1 MKIQKRST
9 DCIVNAAWKYWYPRG
24 QERLVKS
31 LKDVGFKGDILTWSN
46 EHINEWFDEK
56 QPYTIK
62 LAAIREALDAGY
74 ENILWLDCSV
84 WAVRPVEEIFEII
97 KKEGGYF
104 WKSGYKLGQCST
116 DSDLDFAKFNRDK
129 AMELDELSSSMFGF
143 SLKDERTANF
153 IEWFYDAKDYGVF
166 GTSRE
171 HNNGSQDPRYLFG
184 RQDQTAATIAF
195 YKAGFDK
202 MYNPGVYSVYD
213 VSEIENESIIFRM
226 RGM

>member
-1 MKIQKRST
+1 MKIHKQST

-84 WAVRPVEEIFEII
+84 WAVRPVDEIFEVI
-97 KKEGGYF
+97 KNEGGYF
-104 WKSGYKLGQCST
+104 WPSGYNMAQCST
-116 DSDLDFAKFNRDK
+116 DSDLHFAGWTRNDAEKL
-129 AMELDELSSSMFGF
+129 AELSSSMFG
-143 SLKDERTANF
+143 LNTKNF
-153 IEWFYDAKDYGVF
+153 RSEIFFNWFYEAKHYGVF
-166 GTSRE
+166 GTPRQ
-171 HNNGSQDPRYLFG
+171 HNNGSQDPRYLHG

-202 MYNPGVYSVYD
+202 IYPPKVYSMYD
-213 VSEIENESIIFRM
+213 VDGEAPDSVIFRM